1 MNVVYY
7 DNDMHVFK
15 CLSLSVKSCWWVTML
30 TRPRRCNIYHLVS
43 ITTSPWLMTTNFINI
58 SFALFSLDPVS
69 LTLLSLC
76 CWKSHTSGLLSW
88 RNWDE
93 ALLEEFI
100 RAWWGGYLKRIHP
113 PNPRITVWIRMRD
126 VLLLQK
132 FFQVRE
138 FRIWQKDNL
147 LFQQTLFTGVI
158 VINNRQ
164 ESLSCNRFE
173 YLIQ

>member
-1 MNVVYY
+1 M
-7 DNDMHVFK
+7 
-15 CLSLSVKSCWWVTML
+15 
-30 TRPRRCNIYHLVS
+30 
-43 ITTSPWLMTTNFINI
+43 
-58 SFALFSLDPVS
+58 S

-100 RAWWGGYLKRIHP
+100 RAWWGRYLKRIHS
-113 PNPRITVWIRMRD
+113 PNQRITVLIRMRD

-132 FFQVRE
+132 FHLVGE

-147 LFQQTLFTGVI
+147 LFQQTLFKGVI
-158 VINNRQ
+158 LINNNQ
-164 ESLSCNRFE
+164 ERLSCNRFE
-173 YLIQ
+173 LFNPIDGKHHIVENSIWVPQSVIVGAFHLVKISEISPVRR

>member
-1 MNVVYY
+1 
-7 DNDMHVFK
+7 
-15 CLSLSVKSCWWVTML
+15 
-30 TRPRRCNIYHLVS
+30 
-43 ITTSPWLMTTNFINI
+43 MTTNFINI

-69 LTLLSLC
+69 LTLLSSC

-113 PNPRITVWIRMRD
+113 QNPRITVWIRMRD

-132 FFQVRE
+132 FYQVRE
-138 FRIWQKDNL
+138 FRMWQKDDL
-147 LFQQTLFTGVI
+147 LFQQTLFKGVI
-158 VINNRQ
+158 LINNRQ
-164 ESLSCNRFE
+164 ESLSCNQPLL
-173 YLIQ
+173 YLFNPIDSKHYIVENSLSMPQSVTVWCTTGAHFRS